1 MEEFGVLLL
10 EIGKPTYWKYYFLN
24 TYQNAVFD
32 IEGADSIEQVLEEG
46 YRCTREEAEEF
57 FSVFKWVSV
66 DAKR

>member
-32 IEGADSIEQVLEEG
+32 IEGADSIEQALEEG
-46 YRCTREEAEEF
+46 YQCTEEEAKEF
-57 FSVFKWVSV
+57 FPEFRWVSNNV
-66 DAKR
+66 KR